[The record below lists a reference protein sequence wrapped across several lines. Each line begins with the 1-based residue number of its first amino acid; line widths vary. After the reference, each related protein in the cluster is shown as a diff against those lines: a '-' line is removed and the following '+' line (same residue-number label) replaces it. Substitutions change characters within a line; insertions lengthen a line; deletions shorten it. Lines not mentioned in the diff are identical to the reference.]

1 MPLWIQWLIL
11 NFSGPGSWIGP
22 TVLKQLLGGPT
33 NNLNIIFPITCVSAV
48 FSFFIILLLL
58 FKRTSKLNSFMIAS
72 ACPFG
77 AAFLFEFIFSIIS
90 LIVHGH
96 PVLQGNP
103 YYIVLG
109 VSWLIMPVCGIG
121 FWSRNRILYGSI
133 IFFILGFVVWILIGF
148 PILLG
153 FSSLI
158 LNYITKIASFS
169 IVTSLFTK
177 QKCLKKK

>member
-1 MPLWIQWLIL
+1 VPLWIQWLIL
-11 NFSGPGSWIGP
+11 NFSGSGSWIGP
-22 TVLKQLLGGPT
+22 TVLKSLFGGPT
-33 NNLNIIFPITCVSAV
+33 TDLNIIFPITWVSAV

-58 FKRTSKLNSFMIAS
+58 FKRTSKFNSFMIAS

-77 AAFLFEFIFSIIS
+77 AAFLFEFIFSIIT

-96 PVLQGNP
+96 PILQGNP

-109 VSWLIMPVCGIG
+109 VSWLIMPICGIG

-133 IFFILGFVVWILIGF
+133 MIFIVGFVIWILIGF

-177 QKCLKKK
+177 RACLKKK

>member
-1 MPLWIQWLIL
+1 MQWLIL
-11 NFSGPGSWIGP
+11 NFAGPGSWIGP

-33 NNLNIIFPITCVSAV
+33 TDLNIIFPITWISAV

-77 AAFLFEFIFSIIS
+77 AAFLFEFIFSIIA
-90 LIVHGH
+90 LIIHGH
-96 PVLQGNP
+96 PILQGNP

-109 VSWLIMPVCGIG
+109 ISWLIMPISGIG
-121 FWSRNRILYGSI
+121 FWLRNRILYGLII
-133 IFFILGFVVWILIGF
+133 IFIVGFVVWVMIGF
-148 PILLG
+148 PILSG
-153 FSSLI
+153 FLSLI

-169 IVTSLFTK
+169 IITSLFIVPD
-177 QKCLKKK
+177 LKKNRKR

>member
-33 NNLNIIFPITCVSAV
+33 TDLNIIFPITWVSAV

-77 AAFLFEFIFSIIS
+77 AAFLFEFIFSIIA

-96 PVLQGNP
+96 PILQSNP
-103 YYIVLG
+103 YGIVLG
-109 VSWLIMPVCGIG
+109 VSWLIMPICGIG

-133 IFFILGFVVWILIGF
+133 IVFIVGFVVWILIGF

-177 QKCLKKK
+177 RVCLKKK